1 MSRSRGRLERLLSE
15 ELGACCDDDVD
26 RRLDALSD
34 LESTAL
40 PADVAGHV
48 TALSALAS
56 ETRYRIA
63 RLLAAAEGELCVCEL
78 SPLLPV
84 SASAISHALA
94 DLREAGLIERRKE
107 GRWRYYRTT
116 ARTEAVLD
124 ALDTTDGTG
133 VTVAEARDD

>member
-1 MSRSRGRLERLLSE
+1 MSRSRNRLERLLSE
-15 ELGACCDDDVD
+15 ELGQCCDDDVD

-40 PADVAGHV
+40 PADVADHV
-48 TALSALAS
+48 TALTALAS
-56 ETRYRIA
+56 DTRYRIA
-63 RLLAAAEGELCVCEL
+63 RLLAAGDELCVCEL
-78 SPLLPV
+78 SPLLDV
-84 SASAISHALA
+84 SASAVSHALA

-116 ARTEAVLD
+116 ARAEAIID
-124 ALDTTDGTG
+124 ALDATDGPG